1 MDLKK
6 FIVDIPNYP
15 ERGVIFRDITP
26 LLNNALAFTTV
37 INQLAAYAVAQ
48 KATVIIAPEAR
59 GFLFGPAVSYAT
71 NLRFIPVRKVGKLP
85 RPVINVKYSYE
96 YAENQ
101 LEIHAGDLQPS
112 DRVLIVDD
120 VLASGGTA
128 RAMCQLVNQEQATVA
143 GLAFVIDLT
152 YLNGK
157 KDLDSYPIKT
167 LIEY

>member
-6 FIVDIPNYP
+6 FIVDIPNFP
-15 ERGVIFRDITP
+15 EPGVIFRDITP
-26 LLNNALAFTTV
+26 LLNNALAFKTV
-37 INQLAAYAVAQ
+37 IKQLAAYAVVQ

-71 NLRFIPVRKVGKLP
+71 NLRFIPVRKAGKLP
-85 RPVINVKYSYE
+85 RAVIDVKYSYE
-96 YAENQ
+96 YAANQ
-101 LEIHAGDLQPS
+101 LEIHAGDLQS
-112 DRVLIVDD
+112 NDRVLIVDD

-128 RAMCQLVNQEQATVA
+128 RAMCQLVKQEQATIA
-143 GLAFVIDLT
+143 GLVFVIDLT

-157 KDLDSYPIKT
+157 KDLGSYPIKT

>member
-15 ERGVIFRDITP
+15 EPGVIFRDITP
-26 LLNNALAFTTV
+26 LLNNAAAFKTV
-37 INQLAAYAVAQ
+37 IDQLAAYALAQ

-59 GFLFGPAVSYAT
+59 GFLFGPAVSYAI
-71 NLRFIPVRKVGKLP
+71 NLRFIPVRKAGKLP
-85 RPVINVKYSYE
+85 RQVINVKYSYE
-96 YAENQ
+96 YSANQ
-101 LEIHAGDLQPS
+101 LEIHAGDLQPN

-128 RAMCQLVNQEQATVA
+128 RAMYQLVTQEKAIVV

-157 KDLDSYPIKT
+157 KGLVSYPIKT
-167 LIEY
+167 LIEF